1 MTPERSD
8 GESFRTSPK
17 VLIVGSGGREHAL
30 AWKLSQSPRKPQL
43 FATPGSTGI
52 GGFAE
57 CHGVD
62 PLNGPAVI
70 ELCKQLAIDLVIV
83 GPEAPLAAGLA
94 DGLEAF
100 DIPVFGPT
108 QAAARLESSKS
119 FAKDFMKRHGI
130 PTADYEAYDDPVKAA
145 DAAAELELP
154 LVVKADG
161 LAAGKG
167 VRVCATRREAIEA
180 VQDFMTKGVVG
191 DAGRRVVLEKCLVG
205 REASVL
211 ALLDGERYQVLPA
224 CRDHKRL
231 KENDEGPNTGGM
243 GAYAPLPDVDEK
255 VLELIR
261 AEVLDK
267 VVKGLKADKLKYRGV
282 LFVGI
287 MLTATGPQV
296 LEFNVRFGDP
306 ETQTLMPLLDG
317 DLLSLLESC
326 AKGRLPEATLAV
338 KKGASVCVV
347 LASEG
352 YPEKSVTGRR
362 IHGIEGAEA
371 ELDVLVF
378 HAGTRRA
385 AEGWLTNGG
394 RVLNVVATG
403 PDLERARTR
412 AYAGARCVDF
422 EGVQY
427 RKDIGEALPAKA

>member
-1 MTPERSD
+1 MKPPR
-8 GESFRTSPK
+8 
-17 VLIVGSGGREHAL
+17 VLVVGSGGREHAL
-30 AWKLSQSPRKPQL
+30 LWKLSQSPRKPEL
-43 FATPGSTGI
+43 FAAPGSTAI
-52 GGFAE
+52 GKLAD

-62 PLNGPAVI
+62 PLNGPAMV
-70 ELCKQLAIDLVIV
+70 ELCKELKIDLVIV

-100 DIPVFGPT
+100 NIPVFGPS
-108 QAAARLESSKS
+108 QEAAKLESSKA

-130 PTADYEAYDDPVKAA
+130 PTAGYESFTDAARAA

-167 VRVCATRREAIEA
+167 VRVCASRREAIEA
-180 VQDFMTKGVVG
+180 VQDFMTKGAVG
-191 DAGRRVVLEKCLVG
+191 EAGQRVVLEKCLKG

-211 ALLDGERYQVLPA
+211 ALVDGERYQVLPA

-231 KENDEGPNTGGM
+231 KDKDEGPNTGGM
-243 GAYAPLPDVDEK
+243 GAYSPLPDFDEK
-255 VLELIR
+255 LLETVR
-261 AEVLDK
+261 REVLDK
-267 VVKGLKADKLKYRGV
+267 FVKGIRADKLKYRGV
-282 LFVGI
+282 VFVGL
-287 MLTATGPQV
+287 MLTEKGPQV

-306 ETQTLMPLLDG
+306 ETQTLMPLLEC
-317 DLLSLLESC
+317 DLLDLLESC
-326 AKGRLPEATLAV
+326 AKGRLSAAPIPV

-352 YPEKSVTGRR
+352 YPEKPITNRR

-378 HAGTRRA
+378 HAGTRRT
-385 AEGWLTNGG
+385 AEGWMTNGG

-403 PDLERARTR
+403 PDLARASTR

-422 EGVQY
+422 EGVHY
-427 RKDIGEALPAKA
+427 RKDIGAAPAK